1 MRLWSLH
8 PRYLDA
14 KGLVAL
20 WREALL
26 AQNVLLGKT
35 RGYRHHPQLTRF
47 KRADDPAL
55 AIGEYLARVADEAD
69 RRNYRFKRDKIV
81 KAGPVS
87 QLDVTAGQVDYEF
100 QHLLSKLQVRD
111 PARYEQLKDT
121 RAVEIHPLFC
131 QVEGEVEAWEVV
143 S

>member
-26 AQNVLLGKT
+26 AQHVLLGKT

-47 KRADDPAL
+47 RQADDPAL
-55 AIGEYLARVADEAD
+55 AIGAYLARVADEAD
-69 RRNYRFKRDKIV
+69 RRNYRFNRDKIV
-81 KAGPVS
+81 KTGQAC

-100 QHLLSKLQVRD
+100 RHLLSKLQVRD
-111 PARYEQLKDT
+111 PGRYDELKGS
-121 RAVEIHPLFC
+121 RALETHPLFR
-131 QVEGEVEAWEVV
+131 QVEGGVEAWEVV

>member
-26 AQNVLLGKT
+26 AQHVLLGKT

-47 KRADDPAL
+47 RQSEDPAL
-55 AIGEYLARVADEAD
+55 AIGEYLVHVADEAD
-69 RRNYRFKRDKIV
+69 RRQYRFNRGKIV
-81 KAGPVS
+81 HAGQAG
-87 QLDVTAGQVDYEF
+87 QLAVTAGQVEYEW
-100 QHLLSKLQVRD
+100 QHLLAKLQVRD
-111 PARYEQLKDT
+111 PERFDEIKATQ
-121 RAVEIHPLFC
+121 AVETHPLFR
-131 QVEGEVEAWEVV
+131 QVEGDVEAWEVV